1 MRPYS
6 FISYLPGILVFLLF
20 MFSCNKEVFK
30 EIEPVNAEPD
40 FSRINQPNII
50 LILADDVGYEV
61 PNYTGGKSYNTPYIN
76 LMAANGLQLSQVY
89 SCPLC
94 SPSRVEILT
103 GKYNN
108 RNYTRWGTLEKSNYT
123 IANVLKDEG
132 YATCVVGKW
141 QLDGGDSSIKKF
153 GFQKYSVWNPYNP
166 DLNPPQIAKVGS
178 HYKDPI
184 VYENGA
190 YLPYS
195 KTKGQ
200 YGEDMYQNYLF
211 NFIDSNKTKPFFAYW
226 ALNLCHLPFCPTPE
240 SPEFKSWVVRGEEP
254 GDTIYFPGM
263 VHYMDKL
270 IGRLINKLNSVG
282 LAENTFIIFTTD
294 NGTPTTIN
302 SNWRGQQIAGGKGET
317 TTWGTHAP
325 TIVYCPAKVKP
336 GVDNS
341 LIDFSDFLPTIARL
355 GNTKPPPYLGIIDG
369 ISFMPQLFGDPQASK
384 REWSYCY
391 FSPRKE
397 RAFDDRLT
405 RWVQTNEYKYYD
417 SSRKNPERSNMMFN
431 FFVDPYEKDPLKE
444 LNETEAEMQEKFKH
458 ILDSLK

>member
-1 MRPYS
+1 MMWVTKCP
-6 FISYLPGILVFLLF
+6 IIPGVNLIAPHIL
-20 MFSCNKEVFK
+20 
-30 EIEPVNAEPD
+30 
-40 FSRINQPNII
+40 II
-50 LILADDVGYEV
+50 L
-61 PNYTGGKSYNTPYIN
+61 
-76 LMAANGLQLSQVY
+76 AANGLQLSQVY

-103 GKYNN
+103 GKYNF
-108 RNYTRWGTLEKSNYT
+108 RNYTRWGTLDKSNCT

-153 GFQKYSVWNPYNP
+153 GFQNYSVWNPYNP
-166 DLNPPQIAKVGS
+166 DLNSPQIAKVGS

-195 KTKGQ
+195 RTKGR

-211 NFIDSNKTKPFFAYW
+211 NFIDSNRNQPFFAYW

-240 SPEFKSWVVRGEEP
+240 SPEFNSWVVRGEEP

-263 VHYMDKL
+263 VQYMDKL
-270 IGRLINKLNSVG
+270 IGRLLNKLQGMG
-282 LAENTFIIFTTD
+282 LSENTIIIFTTD
-294 NGTPTTIN
+294 NGTPTAIN
-302 SNWRGQQIAGGKGET
+302 SMWRGQQIAGGKGET

-325 TIVYCPAKVKP
+325 TIVFCPARVRP
-336 GVDNS
+336 GIDNS
-341 LIDFSDFLPTIARL
+341 LIDFSDFLPTISRIAQ
-355 GNTKPPPYLGIIDG
+355 TKPPGYLGTIDG
-369 ISFMPQLFGDPQASK
+369 ISFAPQIFREQPATP

-397 RAFDDRLT
+397 WAFDDRLT
-405 RWVQTNEYKYYD
+405 RWVQNTGYKLYD
-417 SSRKNPERSNMMFN
+417 TSRRNPERINMMYN
-431 FFVDPYEKDPLKE
+431 LLADPYEKEPLRE
-444 LNETEAEMQEKFKH
+444 LNESETVLQERFTH
-458 ILDSLK
+458 ILDSLQ